1 MKVSIKKALAMVM
14 ASALIVTSGQCP
26 AASAAKK
33 PALSSKK
40 VTLKVGQKKTLKVK
54 NKIKGSTYKWKSSKV
69 KVAKV
74 TKKGVVKAV
83 KAGTATIT
91 CKVKTKATKKK
102 KAKTYTLKCKVTV
115 KSKKKPK
122 PTAKPTAK
130 PSAKPSDVPSDIP
143 SSNPT
148 QAPSDQPSV
157 VPSTEPSTAP
167 STSPSASPSVSP
179 SVSPSASPSV
189 SPSVSPS
196 ATPSGGGGYYRP
208 VSRPS
213 ATPSATPSG
222 APTTTPSDAPTT
234 PDEGIVAETVAD
246 LKTKA
251 EEATAATTITLKTA
265 EKDAVIAAADCY
277 SKIDL
282 IVDSP
287 EGHITNSAKFNSITI
302 KQISETTWVE
312 KAAANIINIA
322 VTVKAHIEL
331 AEGANPAEINVSRPE
346 DATARPDIKITVKG
360 GTAKQI
366 NVTAVVKLD
375 IVKDPNSKAPDKPIP
390 VAVGIKDTT
399 VSNTEQVDVS
409 SAVQVTVGTSST
421 AKVSVEL
428 APGAENSTVT
438 VGEAAIDSTVSINNQ
453 TTSKIVVTKSDNTLQ
468 EIESNKTADIPVAAT
483 EQARLNAI
491 AEALTW
497 DKISDEEETKVTKK
511 LKLPELASLGLA
523 ASVISGLSMTWTV
536 EPESNAVLTNTG
548 TVTRPSAGSN
558 DVKVTLKATITGFS
572 GITSGNKVFEVTILA
587 EESTEPTKPAITKLA
602 DVSYTVATG
611 TAVSGS
617 AISGSD
623 ITVMKPTATVTDGD
637 ATKATFKYAVSD
649 NNDGAPASFNDST
662 SLDVSD
668 NTKTYYLWVEV
679 TVGETTEKFWGQ
691 LDVAS
696 TGSKNVTMTKFVPSD
711 SK

>member
-1 MKVSIKKALAMVM
+1 MKVSIKKALATVM

-26 AASAAKK
+26 VASAAKK

-213 ATPSATPSG
+213 ATPTATPSG
-222 APTTTPSDAPTT
+222 APTT
-234 PDEGIVAETVAD
+234 PDEGIVVETVAD

-277 SKIDL
+277 NKIDL

-312 KAAANIINIA
+312 KAADNTINIDVA
-322 VTVKAHIEL
+322 VNAHIVL
-331 AEGANPAEINVSRPE
+331 ADGANPAEINVSRPK
-346 DATARPDIKITVKG
+346 DATARPEIKITVTG

-587 EESTEPTKPAITKLA
+587 EESAGSTKPAITALSA
-602 DVSYTVATG
+602 VSYTVATG

-649 NNDGAPASFNDST
+649 NKDGAPASFNDST

-696 TGSKNVTMTKFVPSD
+696 TGSKNVTMTKFVPSE
-711 SK
+711 